1 MKPIEQQTHVD
12 AYVLFKL
19 DPTGKFCIESA
30 SATEQGDL
38 GIGCY
43 SDMKKAQYQ
52 QMILALKNIP
62 VQIYHLEHPL

>member
-19 DPTGKFCIESA
+19 DTTGKFCIESA
-30 SATEQGDL
+30 SVTEQGDL
-38 GIGCY
+38 GIGVY

-52 QMILALKNIP
+52 QMILALKGIN

>member
-1 MKPIEQQTHVD
+1 MKPIERQTHVD

-19 DPTGKFCIESA
+19 DVTGKFVIESA

-43 SDMKKAQYQ
+43 SDMKTAQYQ